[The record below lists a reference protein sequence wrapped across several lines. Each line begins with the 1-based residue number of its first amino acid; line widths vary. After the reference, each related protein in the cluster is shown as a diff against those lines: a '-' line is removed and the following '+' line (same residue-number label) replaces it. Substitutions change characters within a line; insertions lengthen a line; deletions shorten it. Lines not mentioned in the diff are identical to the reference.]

1 MTGKTT
7 TRKRSTR
14 PTSSNDRHKV
24 RLPIVRNPP
33 VLSAF
38 SDRTASTGS
47 SSTKRVLAHANG
59 SLRVEEKTTLDISV
73 SWAKLSEAGGDANP
87 RTHRHVGAPIR
98 GRSV

>member
-24 RLPIVRNPP
+24 RLPIVRNPR

-47 SSTKRVLAHANG
+47 SPTKRVLAHANG
-59 SLRVEEKTTLDISV
+59 SLRVEENTILDIAV
-73 SWAKLSEAGGDANP
+73 SCAKVSSSD
-87 RTHRHVGAPIR
+87 VGAKPDINR
-98 GRSV
+98 YVVAPRRVV